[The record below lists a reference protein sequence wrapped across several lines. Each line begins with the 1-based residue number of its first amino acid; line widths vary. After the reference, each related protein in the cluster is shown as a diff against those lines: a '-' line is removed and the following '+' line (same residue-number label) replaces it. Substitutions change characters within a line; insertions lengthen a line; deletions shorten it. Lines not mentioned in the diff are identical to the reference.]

1 MSPNKFFVKYGL
13 EDNHWYGNSVMK
25 PVDAVQFQNIKATIK
40 RINEPIE
47 NFEIMIFYENALDKV
62 LVIPLKNQMLSNP
75 GRQHMRLS
83 MKNT

>member
-1 MSPNKFFVKYGL
+1 MPSKKFFVKYAL
-13 EDNHWYGNSVMK
+13 QDIHWVGHSVMK